1 MASDQMDEEAGSGGG
16 KTFLI
21 LGILIGVAAG
31 GGLGYMFAGQDVVQH
46 SVDEAEEVE
55 NIVIEELRFVKFE
68 KLAVPVFTKR
78 NGRSRP
84 AGNFLLDI
92 VVQVRTEANV
102 IRIRR
107 ADFQIRQAFLIAI
120 NKNDVM
126 MEGSTTQ
133 IDYTKASKYLKA
145 AAVSV
150 VGKDTVENVIIEQ
163 SVKIR

>member
-31 GGLGYMFAGQDVVQH
+31 GGLGYMFAGQDVVKQ
-46 SVDEAEEVE
+46 SIEQEEVE
-55 NIVIEELRFVKFE
+55 EVVIEELQFVKFE

-92 VVQVRTEANV
+92 VVQVRTEDNV
-102 IRIRR
+102 IKIRR

-126 MEGSTTQ
+126 MDGSTTQ
-133 IDYTKASKYLKA
+133 IDYKKASMHLKA

-150 VGKDTVENVIIEQ
+150 VGEGTVENVVIEQ
-163 SVKIR
+163 SVKIK